1 MELPP
6 ADFESAASAS
16 SAIPAYSPR
25 SLLISHLFHR
35 ACPYF
40 YLPKNIGVSS
50 GVGWDI
56 QCVSSIA

>member
-1 MELPP
+1 
-6 ADFESAASAS
+6 
-16 SAIPAYSPR
+16 
-25 SLLISHLFHR
+25 LFHR